1 VPTEPAAE
9 YRVKVQ
15 MEAGPFKVDSD
26 YESIL
31 KSADWRAMP
40 EPAGESR

>member
-1 VPTEPAAE
+1 
-9 YRVKVQ
+9 

-31 KSADWRAMP
+31 KSADLKRVGTPLGAAAVP
-40 EPAGESR
+40 